1 VLHPGDVP
9 DGEVIESVP
18 DNTLCSKNEERNRS
32 RLKQEGRSFV
42 GLVWYTALFGF
53 GGYGVHIRGRDGSFL
68 SWFVVRI
75 LKFPRNPTG
84 HRRSHTAQ
92 QTTQRAEDNKRTNK
106 KEICG
111 IAGSI
116 PAEKNDARTK
126 NSREQTDQ
134 KPYPR
139 PSDDTSNNYSGESGG
154 EGALYDLLEMLIRA
168 KYTRQR
174 QPLPSP

>member
-1 VLHPGDVP
+1 
-9 DGEVIESVP
+9 
-18 DNTLCSKNEERNRS
+18 
-32 RLKQEGRSFV
+32 V
-42 GLVWYTALFGF
+42 GPVWYTALFGF
-53 GGYGVHIRGRDGSFL
+53 GGYGVHIRGRNGSFL

-75 LKFPRNPTG
+75 YKFPRNPTG

-106 KEICG
+106 KEIGG

-116 PAEKNDARTK
+116 PAEKNDATTK
-126 NSREQTDQ
+126 NSREQPDQ

-154 EGALYDLLEMLIRA
+154 EEGQINRLLTRTAIKRREDDHASLRA
-168 KYTRQR
+168 DFIAGSTDRSKSRT
-174 QPLPSP
+174 PSSAASSRRHVK